1 MEGCEKMKLGGKAKR
16 TLAGYGFLAP
26 ALIIFGTLVVIPV
39 VMSMGL
45 AFTKWNFFSGLQG
58 LKFVG
63 LDNFKR
69 MFTVDRSFRMA
80 LINTIVYCVT
90 TVPLTI
96 FLSLMF
102 AHIVNGHV
110 YCQRIF
116 RLAFFIPY
124 ISNLV
129 ALSAVFKFLFRSD
142 GLINS
147 VLMGFFKM
155 EPLDWLASSDLCRI
169 PIICVMVYSGIGF
182 CLIIYIA
189 AMKNVSRDLYEAAA
203 IDGASSVQQFFSVTM
218 PMISPTTFYLVVV
231 RMINAFQVF
240 AVINIISD
248 GGKSSGSISMVTL
261 IYEEA
266 FKNYNFGYAS
276 AEAWILVLFIMI
288 VTLINFRMQKRWVHY

>member
-1 MEGCEKMKLGGKAKR
+1 MKLGGKAKR